1 MGKKREGMQRMLVI
15 INKLKGPQQYVPR
28 KELENYVT
36 HRMEER
42 DGTPVDIRTLQ
53 RDFKDIEDL
62 FGIRICF
69 DKKQNGYYINE
80 EDDLKKEQ
88 YERLLLNFD
97 LLNALDKTSNLH
109 TYVLAEHHRP
119 NDSEC
124 LPALI
129 KAIKFFHPVE
139 FSYIYVREGDKVR
152 KKKVLPYY
160 LKEDQQRWY
169 LLAYDNN
176 ILKTFN
182 IDCIRNLQI
191 LYEETFKRNMN
202 IDANNLFK
210 DSYGIWNQ
218 TDIPVENIE
227 LSYSALDGSFLKS
240 IPLHHS
246 QEIITDNEMEFR
258 IRLRL
263 RITNDFVMAL
273 LSRSSSLTVIEPLH
287 LRERIRKIY
296 EEAIKDIYNITFN
309 IKTMNL
315 FKALFGSSFFQQEM
329 KRNQQYRDN
338 YACCDDIDVNID
350 LAEEIENETQNE
362 KLVLS
367 DYIPESYL
375 YDNENRE
382 MDDEIDLI
390 E

>member
-1 MGKKREGMQRMLVI
+1 M
-15 INKLKGPQQYVPR
+15 
-28 KELENYVT
+28 T

-176 ILKTFN
+176 ILKNF
-182 IDCIRNLQI
+182 
-191 LYEETFKRNMN
+191 
-202 IDANNLFK
+202 
-210 DSYGIWNQ
+210 
-218 TDIPVENIE
+218 
-227 LSYSALDGSFLKS
+227 
-240 IPLHHS
+240 
-246 QEIITDNEMEFR
+246 
-258 IRLRL
+258 
-263 RITNDFVMAL
+263 
-273 LSRSSSLTVIEPLH
+273 
-287 LRERIRKIY
+287 
-296 EEAIKDIYNITFN
+296 
-309 IKTMNL
+309 
-315 FKALFGSSFFQQEM
+315 
-329 KRNQQYRDN
+329 QYR
-338 YACCDDIDVNID
+338 
-350 LAEEIENETQNE
+350 
-362 KLVLS
+362 
-367 DYIPESYL
+367 L
-375 YDNENRE
+375 YPQSPNP
-382 MDDEIDLI
+382 L
-390 E
+390 

>member
-42 DGTPVDIRTLQ
+42 DGTP
-53 RDFKDIEDL
+53 DIEDL

-139 FSYIYVREGDKVR
+139 FS
-152 KKKVLPYY
+152 
-160 LKEDQQRWY
+160 
-169 LLAYDNN
+169 
-176 ILKTFN
+176 
-182 IDCIRNLQI
+182 
-191 LYEETFKRNMN
+191 
-202 IDANNLFK
+202 
-210 DSYGIWNQ
+210 
-218 TDIPVENIE
+218 
-227 LSYSALDGSFLKS
+227 
-240 IPLHHS
+240 
-246 QEIITDNEMEFR
+246 
-258 IRLRL
+258 
-263 RITNDFVMAL
+263 
-273 LSRSSSLTVIEPLH
+273 
-287 LRERIRKIY
+287 
-296 EEAIKDIYNITFN
+296 
-309 IKTMNL
+309 
-315 FKALFGSSFFQQEM
+315 
-329 KRNQQYRDN
+329 
-338 YACCDDIDVNID
+338 
-350 LAEEIENETQNE
+350 
-362 KLVLS
+362 
-367 DYIPESYL
+367 
-375 YDNENRE
+375 
-382 MDDEIDLI
+382 
-390 E
+390 